1 MPPRPSFALLALA
14 CAALGLAAPAT
25 VRAVDVLVLANG
37 DRLTGKVTKHA
48 DGKIYFHS
56 DVLGDLVAPETAVT
70 IVEKQ
75 ASPTPV
81 ESMVGLP
88 PPKPVPT
95 VAPAPGAAPVPV
107 AEKSALASPT
117 ASTLPPP
124 QVAQTAAPATPV
136 TPPVAP
142 IAIAPPPE
150 TAPAIPHPIVKV
162 LDQRGKVP
170 IALTPPVLPWT
181 GKIEFGYDNIVSN
194 DIRTVALTF
203 RAEMERTIRD
213 NNYLLKG
220 RFLYGSSGSVP
231 TTDEEDGDFRWRH
244 NLSDRLFTQSDTTY
258 DSDKIKL
265 IHYQVDENVGLGYK
279 IFKSVRQTVDVGAG
293 VTGEELD
300 STGVEKG
307 FTYLGNVFQDYAYKI
322 NGRYTFLEDVSAD
335 YSPETRGLSGNV
347 PDTVVLAS
355 GSQRDYDYKFHATL
369 QGKINERLSLNLHF
383 EYEYDNAVA
392 NPTARVEQRITTT
405 LGYGF

>member
-1 MPPRPSFALLALA
+1 MSPRPSFRLLALA

-25 VRAVDVLVLANG
+25 VRASVLVLANG
-37 DRLTGKVTKHA
+37 DRLTGKVLKHA

-56 DVLGDLVAPETAVT
+56 DILGDIVAPETAVT
-70 IVEKQ
+70 IVEKP

-88 PPKPVPT
+88 PP
-95 VAPAPGAAPVPV
+95 APVPV
-107 AEKSALASPT
+107 AQTSALASPT

-124 QVAQTAAPATPV
+124 QVAQSPVTAAIVAPPAAV
-136 TPPVAP
+136 TPPAAVAP
-142 IAIAPPPE
+142 PFEPPSEANPPAEGRIA
-150 TAPAIPHPIVKV
+150 KV
-162 LDQRGKVP
+162 LDQRGKPV
-170 IALTPPVLPWT
+170 ILTPPVLPWT
-181 GKIEFGYDNIVSN
+181 GKVEFGYDNIISG
-194 DIRTVALTF
+194 DIRTVALSL
-203 RAEMERTIRD
+203 RAEVERTIRED
-213 NNYLLKG
+213 NYLLKG
-220 RFLYGSSGSVP
+220 RFLYGSTGGIP
-231 TTDEEDGDFRWRH
+231 ATDEEDGDFRWRH

-265 IHYQVDENVGLGYK
+265 IHYQFDENAGLGYK
-279 IFKSVRQTVDVGAG
+279 IFKSVRQVVDVGAG

-307 FTYLGNVFQDYAYKI
+307 FTYLGNVFQDYTYKI
-322 NGRYTFLEDVSAD
+322 NGRYTFLEDISAD
-335 YSPETRGLSGNV
+335 YSPEVRGLSGDV
-347 PDTVVLAS
+347 PDTIIPAS

-369 QGKINERLSLNLHF
+369 QGKINDRLSLNLHF

-405 LGYGF
+405 LGWGF